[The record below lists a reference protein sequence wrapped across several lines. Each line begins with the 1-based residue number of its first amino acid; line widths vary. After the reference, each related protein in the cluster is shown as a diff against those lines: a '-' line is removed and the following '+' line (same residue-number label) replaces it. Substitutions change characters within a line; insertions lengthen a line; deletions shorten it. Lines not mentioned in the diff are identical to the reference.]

1 MAAQSSQ
8 TKFLQRKIKMKLS
21 LKQKALLITLGLFA
35 LAAVAGSV
43 VGFIVAHVSAQTIM
57 NALAIGFFVF
67 FAWVFYG
74 VTLSQLEY
82 KEKLKEITK
91 KG

>member
-1 MAAQSSQ
+1 
-8 TKFLQRKIKMKLS
+8 MKLS
-21 LKQKALLITLGLFA
+21 LKQKALLITVGLFV

-43 VGFIVAHVSAQTIM
+43 VGFIVANVSTQTII

-67 FAWVFYG
+67 FGWVFYG

-82 KEKLKEITK
+82 KEKLKEMVEK